1 MADLDSDAARRA
13 YWTVELEAAWHFM
26 FEQVLPYPVAECGE
40 PMVSLQQAAAQADV
54 VVQFSARPHALGL
67 PRLYYLRDGQIPGFI
82 GAAAE
87 MNDRGWVMRVEDGYR
102 TPQMQKH
109 LGLMPGVF
117 DAVLRRVMWELGG
130 EPSAPPPGGGLAPA
144 RRDGA
149 QRLGCAM
156 RPTPEFMFRRCST
169 LVASVPKFGTHMS
182 GSAID
187 ISVMHLDD
195 PTREVDRGAPYLEMS
210 ALTPM
215 GSPFVSDEARRNRR
229 DITALMRRHG
239 FVDYPWEFWHYSSGD
254 AYEQVLAKTGRPAIY
269 GAVQCDLQ
277 SLQVAPLALPE
288 QPLNSFDEIRI
299 EIDAALARLG

>member
-1 MADLDSDAARRA
+1 MSDHDTVAARRA
-13 YWTVELEAAWHFM
+13 YWTEQLEAAYHFM

-40 PMVSLQQAAAQADV
+40 PMVSLQQAAEQAEV
-54 VVQFSARPHALGL
+54 LVQFSTRPHALGL
-67 PRLYYLRDGQIPGFI
+67 PRLFYLRDGQIPGFI

-87 MNDRGWVMRVEDGYR
+87 MNERGWVMRVEDGYR

-117 DAVLRRVMWELGG
+117 DAVLRSVMWEL
-130 EPSAPPPGGGLAPA
+130 
-144 RRDGA
+144 DG
-149 QRLGCAM
+149 Q

-195 PTREVDRGAPYLEMS
+195 PQREVDRGAPYLEMS

-215 GSPFVSDEARRNRR
+215 GSPFISDAARRNRR

-254 AYEQVLAKTGRPAIY
+254 AYEQVLGKTGQPALY
-269 GAVQCDLQ
+269 GAVRADLQ
-277 SLQVAPLALPE
+277 TLQITPLAQPE
-288 QPLNSFDEIRI
+288 QPLNSFDEIRA
-299 EIDAALARLG
+299 EIDAALRRLG

>member
-1 MADLDSDAARRA
+1 MSDHDTVAARRA
-13 YWTVELEAAWHFM
+13 YWTEQLEAAYHFM

-40 PMVSLQQAAAQADV
+40 PMVSLQQAAEQAEV
-54 VVQFSARPHALGL
+54 LVQFSTRPHALGL
-67 PRLYYLRDGQIPGFI
+67 PRLFYLRDGQIPGFV

-87 MNDRGWVMRVEDGYR
+87 MNERGWVMRVEDGYR
-102 TPQMQKH
+102 TTQMQKH

-117 DAVLRRVMWELGG
+117 DAVLRSVMWEL
-130 EPSAPPPGGGLAPA
+130 
-144 RRDGA
+144 DG
-149 QRLGCAM
+149 Q

-187 ISVMHLDD
+187 ISVVHRDD
-195 PTREVDRGAPYLEMS
+195 PQREVDRGAPYLEMS

-215 GSPFVSDEARRNRR
+215 GSPFISDAARRNRR

-254 AYEQVLAKTGRPAIY
+254 AYEQVLGKTGLPALY
-269 GAVQCDLQ
+269 GAVRADLQ
-277 SLQVAPLALPE
+277 TLQITPVAQPE
-288 QPLNSFDEIRI
+288 KPLNSFDEIRA
-299 EIDAALARLG
+299 EIDAALRRLG

>member
-1 MADLDSDAARRA
+1 MIDVSYVTPAAGPGCRSILTQTAAFATAPGTLMSDTDTDAARRA
-13 YWTVELEAAWHFM
+13 YWTEQFDAAYHFM

-40 PMVSLQQAAAQADV
+40 PMVSLQQAAEQADV
-54 VVQFSARPHALGL
+54 VVQFSTRPHALGL
-67 PRLYYLRDGQIPGFI
+67 PRLFYLRDGQIPGFI

-87 MNDRGWVMRVEDGYR
+87 MNERGWVMRVEDGYR

-109 LGLMPGVF
+109 LGRMPQVF
-117 DAVLRRVMWELGG
+117 DAVLKSVMWELGG
-130 EPSAPPPGGGLAPA
+130 
-144 RRDGA
+144 
-149 QRLGCAM
+149 Q

-215 GSPFVSDEARRNRR
+215 GSPFVSDEARQQPPRHHRTDAPPRLRR
-229 DITALMRRHG
+229 LSLG
-239 FVDYPWEFWHYSSGD
+239 
-254 AYEQVLAKTGRPAIY
+254 VLALLQRRRLRAGAGARPA
-269 GAVQCDLQ
+269 GRR
-277 SLQVAPLALPE
+277 SM
-288 QPLNSFDEIRI
+288 
-299 EIDAALARLG
+299 ARCSGTRTRTASRRWRNPSSR

>member
-1 MADLDSDAARRA
+1 MSNTDTDATRRV
-13 YWTVELEAAWHFM
+13 YWTEQLEAAWRFM
-26 FEQVLPYPVAECGE
+26 FDEVLPYPLAECGE
-40 PMVSLQQAAAQADV
+40 PLVPLQQAVEQADV
-54 VVQFSARPHALGL
+54 VVHFSTRPHALGL
-67 PRLYYLRDGQIPGFI
+67 PRLFYLRDGQIPGFI

-87 MNDRGWVMRVEDGYR
+87 MNQRGWVMRVEDGYR

-117 DAVLRRVMWELGG
+117 DAVLRSVMWEL
-130 EPSAPPPGGGLAPA
+130 
-144 RRDGA
+144 DG
-149 QRLGCAM
+149 Q

-187 ISVMHLDD
+187 ISVLHLDE
-195 PTREVDRGAPYLEMS
+195 PSREVDRGAPYLEMS

-215 GSPFVSDEARRNRR
+215 GSPFVSEAARANRR

-254 AYEQVLAKTGRPAIY
+254 AYEQVLGQTGRPAMY
-269 GAVQCDLQ
+269 GAVECDLQ
-277 SLQVAPLALPE
+277 TLQVTPLRHPE
-288 QPLNSFDEIRI
+288 QPLNSFDEIRA
-299 EIDAALARLG
+299 EIDAALARVG